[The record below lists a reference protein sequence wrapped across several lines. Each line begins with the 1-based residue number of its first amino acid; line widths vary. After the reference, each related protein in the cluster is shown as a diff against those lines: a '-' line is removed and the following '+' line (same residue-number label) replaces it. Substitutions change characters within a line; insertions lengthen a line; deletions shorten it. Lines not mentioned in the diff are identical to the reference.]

1 MSNIRKMFSAFAALI
16 LMVAATV
23 GTNSTA
29 AAAPSDK
36 DAKVAEKKHQVT
48 APLNLAVLIQD
59 DLIARVG
66 TELGVTRD
74 FIRTLPAGSRVMVG
88 YITSGSLQVRQPFTE
103 DLDKAA
109 RALRMPVASASGSP
123 YNPYVGVVE
132 ALRRFD
138 STGKN
143 RNAILLI
150 SDGLDLSRGASLSDI
165 VNPIDMQRA
174 IREAKKR
181 NVSVYSFFAP
191 TVGATDFNSTA
202 AFYGQGALNRLSDE
216 TGGRAFFQGT
226 SFVTFDSYFE
236 RLSRTLNEQSGTA
249 Y

>member
-1 MSNIRKMFSAFAALI
+1 MVNVRKLFSIFAALV
-16 LMVAATV
+16 LVAAASLGTTALAAGASSDRAATV
-23 GTNSTA
+23 ASKTKNH
-29 AAAPSDK
+29 
-36 DAKVAEKKHQVT
+36 VE

-59 DLIARVG
+59 DVVARVG

-74 FIRTLPAGSRVMVG
+74 FIRALPAGSRVMVA
-88 YITSGSLQVRQPFTE
+88 YITSGSLQVRQPFTD
-103 DLDKAA
+103 DLDKAS
-109 RALRMPVASASGSP
+109 RALRIPIASTSASP

-143 RNAILLI
+143 RNAILLV

-165 VNPIDMQRA
+165 VNPIDMQHA
-174 IREAKKR
+174 IREARRR

-191 TVGATDFNSTA
+191 TVGSSFNSTA
-202 AFYGQGALNRLSDE
+202 AFYGQGALNRLSNE

-236 RLSRTLNEQSGTA
+236 RLSRTLNEQAATA